1 MGIEFRGEEFVFAI
15 TMEDETTGDTLVR
28 PFNQTSGS
36 SNMSTDS
43 IDLNT
48 KDKTGSDYGNS
59 TQEISLEGI
68 LTEGDPFIDYI
79 KKAIRQKKF
88 VEIYEINTRTKK
100 AEIGNYMISSF
111 ERSFGNAEFATYSL
125 SGMLNGEIAEE
136 TLTEVPVGAE

>member
-1 MGIEFRGEEFVFAI
+1 
-15 TMEDETTGDTLVR
+15 
-28 PFNQTSGS
+28 
-36 SNMSTDS
+36 
-43 IDLNT
+43 
-48 KDKTGSDYGNS
+48 
-59 TQEISLEGI
+59 SLEGI

-111 ERSFGNAEFATYSL
+111 ERSFGNAEFATYTL
-125 SGMLNGEIAEE
+125 SGMLNGEVTEE